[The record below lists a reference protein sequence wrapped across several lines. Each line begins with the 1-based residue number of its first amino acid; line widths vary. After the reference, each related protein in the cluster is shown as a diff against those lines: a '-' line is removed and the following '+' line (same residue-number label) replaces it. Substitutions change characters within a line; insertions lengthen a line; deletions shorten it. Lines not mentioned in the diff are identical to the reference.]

1 MSENPSEAFEQTEPQ
16 TETVRPR
23 ARRQKKKGLL
33 DQFPL
38 LVVITAVALVAVLI
52 LSLVLGLKG
61 CSPKPSIEG
70 RWNLDGATIYEFYPD
85 GKGALVLTTMTFE
98 FDYTVDGDKVSIDF
112 VDERATAAKYEFA
125 VTDDLLMLIGGPGT
139 NQTQHILKRDQ

>member
-1 MSENPSEAFEQTEPQ
+1 M
-16 TETVRPR
+16 
-23 ARRQKKKGLL
+23 
-33 DQFPL
+33 